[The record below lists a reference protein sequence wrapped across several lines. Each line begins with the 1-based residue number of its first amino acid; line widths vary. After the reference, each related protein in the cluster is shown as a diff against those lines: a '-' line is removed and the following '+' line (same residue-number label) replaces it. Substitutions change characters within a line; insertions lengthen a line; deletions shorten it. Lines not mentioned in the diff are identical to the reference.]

1 MCDKEKKYIIKPNYK
16 KSVYEKEEWNNT
28 LKNGKKVSI
37 IITTFYRSG
46 SFEIS
51 LTNEEKDEIIGKN
64 EICFDNY
71 YAEMIEMWDGCD
83 LYVDIDKYDTFS
95 ESEIKEIKTLIYC
108 NNNQQYEYESDEEN
122 SFDIEILENNGWIS
136 FDTTYGFS
144 CGCILEEITDD

>member
-1 MCDKEKKYIIKPNYK
+1 
-16 KSVYEKEEWNNT
+16 
-28 LKNGKKVSI
+28 
-37 IITTFYRSG
+37 
-46 SFEIS
+46 
-51 LTNEEKDEIIGKN
+51 
-64 EICFDNY
+64 
-71 YAEMIEMWDGCD
+71 MIEMWDGCD
-83 LYVDIDKYDTFS
+83 LYVDINKYDTFS